1 VITGY
6 NTDVLFEGTT
16 YHVQSEDRG
25 ADNPILDTLIY
36 CGGRILDQVKTD
48 YSEEL
53 GPEAEER
60 EVMRRLEAQ
69 HREYVRRARQGHY
82 ADHRPTVSE
91 VIDDEGELAEVILG
105 ALEGDE
111 SAELLEITFQRV
123 GQGLPLRGALRVVRG
138 RDGEPAGS
146 ARVSARLVG
155 EGLRSASL
163 LDDETNE
170 AGVLDVALAIPSD
183 AASAIIFSAERG
195 GGGGRLRVSL
205 SASPA

>member
-1 VITGY
+1 MITGY
-6 NTDVLFEGTT
+6 NTDVLFEGTI

-25 ADNPILDTLIY
+25 AENPILDTLIY

-53 GPEAEER
+53 GPEPEER
-60 EVMRRLEAQ
+60 DVMRRLETQ

-91 VIDDEGELAEVILG
+91 VIDNEGELAEVILG
-105 ALEGDE
+105 VLEVDE
-111 SAELLEITFQRV
+111 STELLELTFERV
-123 GQGLPLRGALRVVRG
+123 GQGLPFRGALRVVKA
-138 RDGEPAGS
+138 RDGEPAGHS
-146 ARVSARLVG
+146 RVSARLVG

-163 LDDETNE
+163 FDDETND
-170 AGVLDVALAIPSD
+170 AGVLDVALAIP
-183 AASAIIFSAERG
+183 AEGASAIIFSAERG

-205 SASPA
+205 